1 MSFLLLFKQ
10 DPMRSSGE
18 TSTSIATLAAGRV
31 WTDELLSAV
40 HVRKTGF
47 ANFMEFEPN
56 ASSR

>member
-1 MSFLLLFKQ
+1 MSFLRLFKQ
-10 DPMRSSGE
+10 GPMRSSGE
-18 TSTSIATLAAGRV
+18 TSTSIAALAAGRV

-40 HVRKTGF
+40 HVRRAF

>member
-1 MSFLLLFKQ
+1 MSFLRLFKQ

-18 TSTSIATLAAGRV
+18 TSTLIATLTAGRV

-47 ANFMEFEPN
+47 RELYGV
-56 ASSR
+56 